1 MTTELE
7 IRACGPADAP
17 ELATVQR
24 RAILHIAPRF
34 YSREERESWA
44 RGAVTKI
51 GEWSSHGGEVIRAVC
66 CGKGQ
71 ILGFAGWKPEG
82 VTGVITRVFV
92 KPDFQGC
99 GIGRALVEQAETD
112 FRGRELRRFSVTAS
126 LSGVAFFER
135 LGYQTVARL
144 LHETQGGV
152 KIGMW
157 DMEKLP

>member
-1 MTTELE
+1 MTSFIIDRGSVSPVPTPDS
-7 IRACGPADAP
+7 ITDA
-17 ELATVQR
+17 LTSALDR
-24 RAILHIAPRF
+24 
-34 YSREERESWA
+34 
-44 RGAVTKI
+44 
-51 GEWSSHGGEVIRAVC
+51 
-66 CGKGQ
+66 Q
-71 ILGFAGWKPEG
+71 IL
-82 VTGVITRVFV
+82 VIDGAMGTMIQARE
-92 KPDFQGC
+92 
-99 GIGRALVEQAETD
+99 LAETD